1 MSPTHDNPPPGYEL
15 WSKTDDFVYKNGPMF
30 IHSEL
35 DPPKGQGVFR
45 MFIEDRHCNAG
56 GAVHGGM
63 LMTFA
68 DTSMFAIA
76 RRDLDHHFGVT
87 MTMNNEFLYPAWPGQ
102 WLEADGEV
110 VRATKSG
117 IIFVR
122 GQLFTQDEV
131 VMTFSGIIKRINKVR
146 GLNG

>member
-1 MSPTHDNPPPGYEL
+1 MKPTHDTPPEGYEL

-35 DPPKGQGVFR
+35 NPPPGHGVFR

-56 GAVHGGM
+56 GAMHGGM

-76 RRDLDHHFGVT
+76 KQELHQHFGVT
-87 MTMNNEFLYPAWPGQ
+87 VTMNSEFLYPAWPGN

-122 GQLFTQDEV
+122 GQLFTKDET
-131 VMTFSGIIKRINKVR
+131 VMIFSGVIKRLNKVR
-146 GLNG
+146 GRNG